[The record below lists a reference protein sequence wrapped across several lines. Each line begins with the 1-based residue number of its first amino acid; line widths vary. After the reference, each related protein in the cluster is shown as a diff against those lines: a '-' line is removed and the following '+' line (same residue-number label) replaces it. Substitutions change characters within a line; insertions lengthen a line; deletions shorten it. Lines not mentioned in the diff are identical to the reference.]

1 MGLFEKLG
9 REVEEFKQNAKQAA
23 EAEADYRC
31 RDCEAQFHHDYDEC
45 PECGSDDVESTT
57 AE

>member
-9 REVEEFKQNAKQAA
+9 REVEEFKQNAKRAA
-23 EAEADYRC
+23 DESSEYRC
-31 RDCEAQFHHDYDEC
+31 RSCGERFHLDHDEC
-45 PECGSDDVESTT
+45 PECGSDDVEST